1 MVLESIGVFN
11 DGKKAQAH
19 LEANDKKELISTPA
33 KNVDLTLVQS
43 VNDYLYNKDGHH
55 IISNASCTKN
65 CLAPLVKVL
74 HENFGIKSGFMTPEL
89 KGKLLGGI
97 STCPCNCRSMIDL
110 TLNLDKKVT
119 V

>member
-1 MVLESIGVFN
+1 MRR
-11 DGKKAQAH
+11 AQSA
-19 LEANDKKELISTPA
+19 
-33 KNVDLTLVQS
+33 VQS
-43 VNDYLYNKDGHH
+43 IVPTSTRSVQSIDLF
-55 IISNASCTKN
+55 I
-65 CLAPLVKVL
+65 
-74 HENFGIKSGFMTPEL
+74 PEL